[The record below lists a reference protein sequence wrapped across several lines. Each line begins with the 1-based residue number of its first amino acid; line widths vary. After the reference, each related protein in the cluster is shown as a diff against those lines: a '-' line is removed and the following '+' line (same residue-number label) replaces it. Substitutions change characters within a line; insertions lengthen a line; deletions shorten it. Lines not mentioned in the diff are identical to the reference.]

1 MSMRSSWYQFS
12 ATAAMEL
19 RRRHSALKYEKCA
32 KEFVKFIFLLKNQIV
47 FGKNRFHEF
56 FCTFLRILELCMKVI
71 WPIKTNFPW
80 RKSILEDWVSH
91 HWGHGR
97 PNSNWVLCIAR
108 ELTLGIKILLFEI
121 MEPHQPL
128 ARIYGWEDIKM

>member
-19 RRRHSALKYEKCA
+19 RRRHSALKS
-32 KEFVKFIFLLKNQIV
+32 VKNVQKNSWNLFFTKIKLFLVKIDFTN
-47 FGKNRFHEF
+47 F
-56 FCTFLRILELCMKVI
+56 FCTFLGILELCMKVI